1 MLEYGFLDTFCW
13 TIYFHEV
20 LVLIIG
26 FITGWV
32 LVSKLYLCC
41 VIKVLKD
48 DASSSPAFPA
58 LLDLQSG
65 E

>member
-1 MLEYGFLDTFCW
+1 M
-13 TIYFHEV
+13 
-20 LVLIIG
+20 LIIG

-41 VIKVLKD
+41 VIKVLKN

-58 LLDLQSG
+58 MLDLQSG